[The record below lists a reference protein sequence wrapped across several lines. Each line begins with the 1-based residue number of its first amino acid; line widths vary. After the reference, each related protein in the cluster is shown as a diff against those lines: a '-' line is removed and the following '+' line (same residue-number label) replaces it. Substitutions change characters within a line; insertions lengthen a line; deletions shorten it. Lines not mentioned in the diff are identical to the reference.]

1 MAYYSRKHYP
11 DFLISKIKRRKNL
24 NTSKQTKIYT
34 AIKNVNW
41 QTSIHT
47 DKGDDSEGFG
57 NLVVL
62 EEGKYPWA
70 ETCYLQYGYRGRRK
84 NG

>member
-1 MAYYSRKHYP
+1 MYP
-11 DFLISKIKRRKNL
+11 
-24 NTSKQTKIYT
+24 TVTT
-34 AIKNVNW
+34 NVNW

-62 EEGKYPWA
+62 EEEQPS
-70 ETCYLQYGYRGRRK
+70 RGSLIQITMWTYFALK
-84 NG
+84 